1 MIAYVLETIVCS
13 ALFLALYR
21 LLIAGKVAPLPS
33 RIFLVGTMILSAVIP
48 ALNLPILPA
57 KAQYVQIPVTAATAE
72 SLSAAADNP
81 ASVSVWQV
89 VVITIYITVTLIF
102 LALLCRDL
110 IKIARLRR
118 KGTIS
123 RKSGYT
129 LVENDAVTSP
139 FTFWRTVF
147 IGGGMEPR
155 ERKVVLAH
163 ESSHA
168 RHLHTVDKLLLSL
181 LRAVYWF
188 NPFYW
193 MALSSLAQLQE
204 WEADRDTLEGGVDL
218 QTFRMTIFKQ
228 MFGYYPDLSS
238 ALVQGPLKK
247 RFAMMVGGIKSRR
260 PALRLGTALPLA
272 ALLVVMFGA
281 TACPSSGKTQDGD
294 PTPVKK
300 VTAVEVDSTG
310 NTRRIV
316 DIKAVTE
323 TDTIVGVANLLDSTV
338 SIVVNKDSV
347 VSYIVNGKEIPVER
361 IIRIDKSTAPAASVR
376 KKDSATVVS
385 LNKDD
390 SKKFLD
396 HFGAKTRDSI
406 NDAVIVVRGDDSHTS
421 YTVNGVVVPKDSLK
435 RIDASKIESV
445 NVNKEQNRISVKL
458 KEDKDTVATSGTSH
472 IIHLINSIYQ
482 TQRSTKWPKQMDR
495 DEIDGCYNTGDTLHL
510 NTVADSSV
518 INPIRMRLIAGK
530 VKNADNRPLAN
541 AIVQYC
547 NSNNFASTDPKG
559 RYEIIIPCDEPD
571 AKLEFSMIGKR
582 TVVVPVTGGKMK
594 DVILEDE
601 PIALPGTTIEASAD

>member
-21 LLIAGKVAPLPS
+21 LLVAGKVAPLPS
-33 RIFLVGTMILSAVIP
+33 RIFLAVTMILSAVIP

-57 KAQYVQIPVTAATAE
+57 RAQYVQIPVTAATAE
-72 SLSAAADNP
+72 SLSAAADSP
-81 ASVSVWQV
+81 DSVSVWQV
-89 VVITIYITVTLIF
+89 AVIAIYIVVTLVF

-110 IKIARLRR
+110 VKIARLRR

-147 IGGGMEPR
+147 IGGAMEPGER
-155 ERKVVLAH
+155 EVVLAH
-163 ESSHA
+163 ERSHA
-168 RHLHTVDKLLLSL
+168 RHLHTLDKLLLSL

-238 ALVQGPLKK
+238 ALIQGPVKK
-247 RFAMMVGGIKSRR
+247 RFAMMVRGIKSRR
-260 PALRLGTALPLA
+260 PALRLGAALPLA

-281 TACPSSGKTQDGD
+281 AARPSSGKTQDGD

-323 TDTIVGVANLLDSTV
+323 TDTIVGVANQLDSTV
-338 SIVVNKDSV
+338 SIVAIKDSV
-347 VSYIVNGKEIPVER
+347 ISYIVNGKEIPIDK

-445 NVNKEQNRISVKL
+445 TVHKEQNRISIVL
-458 KEDKDTVATSGTSH
+458 KET
-472 IIHLINSIYQ
+472 
-482 TQRSTKWPKQMDR
+482 
-495 DEIDGCYNTGDTLHL
+495 E
-510 NTVADSSV
+510 
-518 INPIRMRLIAGK
+518 
-530 VKNADNRPLAN
+530 
-541 AIVQYC
+541 
-547 NSNNFASTDPKG
+547 
-559 RYEIIIPCDEPD
+559 
-571 AKLEFSMIGKR
+571 
-582 TVVVPVTGGKMK
+582 
-594 DVILEDE
+594 
-601 PIALPGTTIEASAD
+601 

>member
-21 LLIAGKVAPLPS
+21 LLVAGKVAPLPS
-33 RIFLVGTMILSAVIP
+33 RIFLAGTMILSAVIP

-72 SLSAAADNP
+72 SLSAAADSP
-81 ASVSVWQV
+81 DSVSVWQV
-89 VVITIYITVTLIF
+89 AVIAIYIVVTLIF

-129 LVENDAVTSP
+129 LVENDAVASP

-147 IGGGMEPR
+147 IGDGMEPR
-155 ERKVVLAH
+155 EREVVLAH

-168 RHLHTVDKLLLSL
+168 RHLHTLDKLLLSL

-238 ALVQGPLKK
+238 ALIQGPLKK

-260 PALRLGTALPLA
+260 PALRLGAALPLA
-272 ALLVVMFGA
+272 ALLVVAFGA
-281 TACPSSGKTQDGD
+281 AARPSSGKTQDGD

-300 VTAVEVDSTG
+300 VTAVEIDSTG

-323 TDTIVGVANLLDSTV
+323 TDTIVGVVNHLDSSVTLV
-338 SIVVNKDSV
+338 ANKDSV
-347 VSYIVNGKEIPVER
+347 VSYIVNGKEIPVDK

-376 KKDSATVVS
+376 KKDSATVID
-385 LNKDD
+385 LNKED

-396 HFGAKTRDSI
+396 SFEAMKRDTI
-406 NDAVIVVRGDDSHTS
+406 NDAVMVVRGDDSHTS
-421 YTVNGVVVPKDSLK
+421 YTVNGVVVPKDSLI
-435 RIDASKIESV
+435 RIDKSKIESV
-445 NVNKEQNRISVKL
+445 TVHKEQKRISIVL
-458 KEDKDTVATSGTSH
+458 KET
-472 IIHLINSIYQ
+472 
-482 TQRSTKWPKQMDR
+482 
-495 DEIDGCYNTGDTLHL
+495 E
-510 NTVADSSV
+510 
-518 INPIRMRLIAGK
+518 
-530 VKNADNRPLAN
+530 
-541 AIVQYC
+541 
-547 NSNNFASTDPKG
+547 
-559 RYEIIIPCDEPD
+559 
-571 AKLEFSMIGKR
+571 
-582 TVVVPVTGGKMK
+582 
-594 DVILEDE
+594 
-601 PIALPGTTIEASAD
+601 

>member
-21 LLIAGKVAPLPS
+21 LLVAGKVAPLPS
-33 RIFLVGTMILSAVIP
+33 RIFLAGTMILSAVIP

-57 KAQYVQIPVTAATAE
+57 RAQYVQIPVTAATAE
-72 SLSAAADNP
+72 SLSAAADSP
-81 ASVSVWQV
+81 DSVSVWQV
-89 VVITIYITVTLIF
+89 VVIAIYIAVTLIF

-129 LVENDAVTSP
+129 LVETDAVTSP
-139 FTFWRTVF
+139 FTFWRTVY
-147 IGGGMEPR
+147 IGGGMEMGER
-155 ERKVVLAH
+155 EVVLAH

-168 RHLHTVDKLLLSL
+168 RHLHTLDKLLLSL
-181 LRAVYWF
+181 LRAGYWF

-238 ALVQGPLKK
+238 ALIQGPLKK

-260 PALRLGTALPLA
+260 PALRLGAALPLA

-281 TACPSSGKTQDGD
+281 TACPSPKKTQEAE
-294 PTPVKK
+294 PIQKNVS
-300 VTAVEVDSTG
+300 AVFVDSVGTSHK
-310 NTRRIV
+310 IEV
-316 DIKAVTE
+316 DIKEVKQN
-323 TDTIVGVANLLDSTV
+323 DTLAGYEVNGRFIPKDSTLRIVPNAAYERKISESSDKKTV
-338 SIVVNKDSV
+338 SVNPNMK
-347 VSYIVNGKEIPVER
+347 
-361 IIRIDKSTAPAASVR
+361 
-376 KKDSATVVS
+376 
-385 LNKDD
+385 
-390 SKKFLD
+390 
-396 HFGAKTRDSI
+396 RDTI
-406 NDAVIVVRGDDSHTS
+406 NDAVIVVHKGDSDIEL
-421 YTVNGVVVPKDSLK
+421 TVNGVVVPKDSLK
-435 RIDASKIESV
+435 RIEASKIESV

-458 KEDKDTVATSGTSH
+458 KEDKDTVATSVTSH

-482 TQRSTKWPKQMDR
+482 TQRSAKWPEQMDR
-495 DEIDGCYNTGDTLHL
+495 DEIDGCYNTGDVLHL

-541 AIVQYC
+541 AIVHYC
-547 NSNNFASTDPKG
+547 NSNNFASTDQKG

-601 PIALPGTTIEASAD
+601 PIPLPGTTITASVD

>member
-21 LLIAGKVAPLPS
+21 LLVAGKVAPLPS
-33 RIFLVGTMILSAVIP
+33 RIFLAVTMILSAVIP
-48 ALNLPILPA
+48 TLNLPILPA

-72 SLSAAADNP
+72 SLSAAADSP
-81 ASVSVWQV
+81 DSVSVWQV
-89 VVITIYITVTLIF
+89 AVIAIYIVVTLIF

-110 IKIARLRR
+110 VKIARLRR

-129 LVENDAVTSP
+129 LVENDAVASP

-147 IGGGMEPR
+147 IGDGMEPR
-155 ERKVVLAH
+155 EREVVLAH

-238 ALVQGPLKK
+238 ALIQGPVKK

-260 PALRLGTALPLA
+260 PALRLGAALPLA

-281 TACPSSGKTQDGD
+281 AARPASQQAQDGG
-294 PTPVKK
+294 PASVRRITI
-300 VTAVEVDSTG
+300 VEVDSTG
-310 NTRRIV
+310 SNRRIV

-323 TDTIVGVANLLDSTV
+323 TDTIVGVANHSDSTV
-338 SIVVNKDSV
+338 SIVANKDSV

-361 IIRIDKSTAPAASVR
+361 IIRIDKSTAPTASVR
-376 KKDSATVVS
+376 KKDSATVID
-385 LNKDD
+385 LNKED
-390 SKKFLD
+390 SKKFINQ
-396 HFGAKTRDSI
+396 FGAKNRDIKKGELSKLKIIAAEEEAIDAIPYALVDQKPRFQGGNAGTFSQWVNQHLRYPYDAHKNGIQGRVTLQFSVGTDGTVSEVKVLRGADPSLDKEAVRVVSSSPKWTPGKHNDKPVKVTFTFPVIFRLKDDTRKDTI
-406 NDAVIVVRGDDSHTS
+406 NDAVIVVRGDDSDTK
-421 YTVNGVVVPKDSLK
+421 YTVNGVVVPKDSLI
-435 RIDASKIESV
+435 RIDKSKIESV
-445 NVNKEQNRISVKL
+445 SVNKEKNTILIIL
-458 KEDKDTVATSGTSH
+458 KD
-472 IIHLINSIYQ
+472 
-482 TQRSTKWPKQMDR
+482 
-495 DEIDGCYNTGDTLHL
+495 
-510 NTVADSSV
+510 
-518 INPIRMRLIAGK
+518 
-530 VKNADNRPLAN
+530 
-541 AIVQYC
+541 
-547 NSNNFASTDPKG
+547 
-559 RYEIIIPCDEPD
+559 
-571 AKLEFSMIGKR
+571 
-582 TVVVPVTGGKMK
+582 
-594 DVILEDE
+594 
-601 PIALPGTTIEASAD
+601 

>member
-21 LLIAGKVAPLPS
+21 LLVAGKVAPLPS

-89 VVITIYITVTLIF
+89 VVITIYITVSLIF
-102 LALLCRDL
+102 LAMLCRDL

-129 LVENDAVTSP
+129 LVENDAVASP

-147 IGGGMEPR
+147 IGGGMELR
-155 ERKVVLAH
+155 EREVVLAH

-238 ALVQGPLKK
+238 ALIQGPVKK
-247 RFAMMVGGIKSRR
+247 RFAMMVRGIKSRR

-281 TACPSSGKTQDGD
+281 TACPSPKKTQEAE
-294 PTPVKK
+294 PIQKNVS
-300 VTAVEVDSTG
+300 AVFVDSVGTCHK
-310 NTRRIV
+310 IEV
-316 DIKAVTE
+316 DIKEVKQN
-323 TDTIVGVANLLDSTV
+323 DTLAGYEVNGRFIPKDSTLKIV
-338 SIVVNKDSV
+338 PKAVLDGDDVISELEGYLPSLSESGNEDDISLAGIVDLSGIDESEIRHKMELKKRTRSIQSVYRSKKAEIEAIDTRIEGIDTRIESLKLKYERAKDNRFTKQTELDGMRQVIKSREKEVVDLDKSV
-347 VSYIVNGKEIPVER
+347 NAIRKEIEELGAGLKRKEAEFEDWIFTVKNEMAEHEQQIGEDAQDKKTGPV
-361 IIRIDKSTAPAASVR
+361 SVNPNM
-376 KKDSATVVS
+376 K
-385 LNKDD
+385 
-390 SKKFLD
+390 
-396 HFGAKTRDSI
+396 RDTI
-406 NDAVIVVRGDDSHTS
+406 NDAVIVVRGDDSDTK
-421 YTVNGVVVPKDSLK
+421 YTVNGVVVPKDSLI
-435 RIDASKIESV
+435 RIDKSKIESV
-445 NVNKEQNRISVKL
+445 SVNKEKNTILIIL
-458 KEDKDTVATSGTSH
+458 KD
-472 IIHLINSIYQ
+472 
-482 TQRSTKWPKQMDR
+482 
-495 DEIDGCYNTGDTLHL
+495 
-510 NTVADSSV
+510 
-518 INPIRMRLIAGK
+518 
-530 VKNADNRPLAN
+530 
-541 AIVQYC
+541 
-547 NSNNFASTDPKG
+547 
-559 RYEIIIPCDEPD
+559 
-571 AKLEFSMIGKR
+571 
-582 TVVVPVTGGKMK
+582 
-594 DVILEDE
+594 
-601 PIALPGTTIEASAD
+601 